1 MAGPAT
7 WAPSQAGAIDEIERL
22 RTMLDRQP
30 ACLMRIAED
39 GTLLAI
45 NDAALSLLG
54 VRELAD
60 ALDTSIVAR
69 IQSPDAAT
77 VWTDFSA
84 RVSSAGAGSLE
95 CQMRD
100 AGGVQR
106 AVILQAV
113 TLPHPD
119 GEASLLVTARDVTTA
134 RKLQD
139 SLEQVASALA
149 QLRGALG
156 TAIDATLLAQQ
167 VVEKGQR

>member
-1 MAGPAT
+1 MAPA
-7 WAPSQAGAIDEIERL
+7 SQAELIAEIERL

-30 ACLMRIAED
+30 ACLMRIARD
-39 GTLLAI
+39 GTLLAV

-60 ALDTSIVAR
+60 ALATSIVAR

-77 VWTDFSA
+77 VWTDFAA
-84 RVSSAGAGSLE
+84 RVANAGSGSVE
-95 CQMRD
+95 CRMCD

-106 AVILQAV
+106 AVVLQAV

-119 GEASLLVTARDVTTA
+119 GDASLLVTARDVTTA

-139 SLEQVASALA
+139 SLEQVADALA

-167 VVEKGQR
+167 VVAKGQR